1 MLTMAAAHSIQDRTP
16 EFHAILREASH
27 RLKSAPTGQ
36 RASLLSAQE
45 KRNASPSPRAHSE
58 FASHAAHIGR
68 GISGTMAKL
77 ERLAQLA
84 RRKTLFDDKPQ
95 EINQLTFVIKQ
106 DLASL
111 NQSLK
116 ELSVEGSSTSKAGG
130 KNAAQ
135 EGEHNKNVVI
145 MLNAKLATVGIH
157 FKETLETRTKN
168 VQASKSRTENFLSSV
183 GAAATPQSGTPGRT
197 DSPLYQSAQQ
207 QQGQAKPYAVTTGAQ
222 SDILSLD
229 PSSSSSALTRHQGSN
244 QQLMMLEEGNQS
256 TYINQRGDAI
266 EMIERTI
273 LELGGMFTTL
283 AQMVQEQGEQIQRI
297 DADTEDVLE
306 NVEGAQKELLK
317 YWNRVSGNRWL
328 VAKMFGV
335 LMIFFLLW
343 VLIAG

>member
-1 MLTMAAAHSIQDRTP
+1 
-16 EFHAILREASH
+16 
-27 RLKSAPTGQ
+27 
-36 RASLLSAQE
+36 
-45 KRNASPSPRAHSE
+45 
-58 FASHAAHIGR
+58 
-68 GISGTMAKL
+68 MAKL

-116 ELSVEGSSTSKAGG
+116 ELSQMGATATKTGG
-130 KNAAQ
+130 KGAAQ

-145 MLNAKLATVGIH
+145 MLNAKLATVGIQ

-183 GAAATPQSGTPGRT
+183 GAAATPPGGTPGRT

-207 QQGQAKPYAVTTGAQ
+207 QQGQAKPYALTMGAQ

-229 PSSSSSALTRHQGSN
+229 PSSSSSALTRHQGSD
-244 QQLMMLEEGNQS
+244 QQLLMMEEGAQS
-256 TYINQRGDAI
+256 NTYINQRGDAI

-273 LELGGMFTTL
+273 LELGGMFTQL

-306 NVEGAQKELLK
+306 NVEGAQRELLK